1 MTLELAIGIP
11 LGVVALLIIISV
23 IVYFSCR
30 RKKVIPEVV
39 VTYGTG
45 TNNVSFIADSTPQEE
60 ILKMEFEKNFEEQV
74 YSKSTSIALQH
85 RDRNR
90 YEDILPFDVTL
101 VRLNKV
107 DYINASYIFGKKFIA
122 TQDPLPDQDDDFW
135 QLIWEQRVQ
144 IIVRLS
150 TDNSSQTVARYIDDR
165 GDNTWVMGHDELNV
179 SVLTTHNN
187 GVFYKRTFKVSKD
200 NDVRFIEHF
209 HMTNWP
215 EGRVPQRDDTLNLIV
230 SARSASIKYG
240 SESPTLIHCGA
251 GCGRTGTIIALW
263 HMIDEFLADRMVNI
277 VRTVESMRRCRMS
290 MVKSV
295 EQYISIYKCFEEFK
309 KNPQRW
315 QVNSLPFE
323 ALG

>member
-1 MTLELAIGIP
+1 MALTVRPLLVLLLLLNGLVRSHDQNTGTDWTSFPSTTTTTTPPAHNDMTLELAIGIP

-30 RKKVIPEVV
+30 RKKVIPE
-39 VTYGTG
+39 
-45 TNNVSFIADSTPQEE
+45 EE

-90 YEDILPFDVTL
+90 YEDILP
-101 VRLNKV
+101 
-107 DYINASYIFGKKFIA
+107 Y
-122 TQDPLPDQDDDFW
+122 QDDDFW

-240 SESPTLIHCGA
+240 SESPTLIHCGCSTISVGLVDSA

-295 EQYISIYKCFEEFK
+295 IRTAQMATHYGIAALPLVSF
-309 KNPQRW
+309 
-315 QVNSLPFE
+315 NS
-323 ALG
+323 